1 MHPDP
6 QSALTHSVDAGRPH
20 SPLVLCVHGQ
30 GGRAGD
36 WSERV
41 CRIAAHGLHAVAIEL
56 PLHGPRSV
64 DGLDPSGSLEML
76 DYLRLVDTAADE
88 LCQISATV
96 GAGRAVGLLGHSLGA
111 EIALVAT
118 SRTQT
123 VGAVVAVGTVVS
135 DPAWA
140 GPSSPWTGGDTAEFA
155 EILARVTLLD
165 RPELLAPRNV
175 TYLHGTDDTDA
186 PLEELLRLL
195 EVVGHQHRLAMF
207 SGGHELTEGAVD
219 QASRLLVRDLSD
231 IERHVGER
239 EPSS

>member
-36 WSERV
+36 WSDRV
-41 CRIAAHGLHAVAIEL
+41 RRIAAHGLHAVAIEL
-56 PLHGPRSV
+56 PLHGPRRV
-64 DGLDPSGSLEML
+64 DGLDPTGSLEML
-76 DYLRLVDTAADE
+76 DYLRLVDTAAEE
-88 LCQISATV
+88 LCQIVATI
-96 GAGRAVGLLGHSLGA
+96 ATGRAVGLLGHSLGA

-123 VGAVVAVGTVVS
+123 VDAVVAIGTVVS

-140 GPSSPWTGGDTAEFA
+140 GPSSPWTGRDTAEFA

-186 PLEELLRLL
+186 PMEELLRLL

-207 SGGHELTEGAVD
+207 SGGHELTEGTLD
-219 QASRLLVRDLSD
+219 EASRLLLRDLGG
-231 IERHVGER
+231 IEGHIGEG
-239 EPSS
+239 ET